1 MILIGNGK
9 VFTLDYDKP
18 YIEDGA
24 VLIDGKV
31 IKEVGK
37 TADLKMMY
45 KDAEYKDAKGRLI
58 MPGFINAHQHYYS
71 TYGRGLSLD
80 SPPAT
85 MFSQILEGL
94 WWRLDKQLTLEDVYY
109 SALIPMIE
117 EIKCGVTTAIDHH
130 ASPMAARGSLFKI
143 AEAAKEMGLRRNLC
157 YEVSDRD
164 GLKIADYGITENI
177 EFIKHCNKE
186 KDDMIK
192 AMFGMHA
199 SMTISNETLK
209 KCLKGA
215 DAVDAGFHVH
225 VAEGIEDV
233 ADSLAKYHMRV
244 VERWYEAGVLNKKS
258 IAVHCIHIIDNEI
271 KMLKDSGVS
280 IVHNPESNMGNAV
293 GVAPILKIMEK
304 GIEVGLGT
312 DGYTFDMTESYKVA
326 NIIHKH
332 EAKLPS
338 VGWEEPPTML
348 FENNRKIAGKQLDG
362 KIGILKRGAYADIII
377 VDYKPFTPINENNIS
392 GHILFG
398 VCGRNVDTTIC
409 NGRIL
414 MEDRQL
420 VNIDEER
427 IVARC
432 KELSTAMCNRI

>member
-9 VFTLDYDKP
+9 VFTRDANNP

-31 IKEVGK
+31 IKEVG
-37 TADLKMMY
+37 TTQDLKAKY
-45 KDAEYKDAKGRLI
+45 KDAEYKDAKGRLV

-80 SPPAT
+80 GPPAT

-94 WWRLDKQLTLEDVYY
+94 WWRLDKQLTLDDVYY
-109 SALIPMIE
+109 SAMIPMLE

-143 AEAAKEMGLRRNLC
+143 ADAAREMGLRRNLC

-164 GLKIADYGITENI
+164 GIKIADDGIAENV
-177 EFIKHCNKE
+177 EFAKYCNE
-186 KDDMIK
+186 QNDDMIK
-192 AMFGMHA
+192 AMFGLHA
-199 SMTISNETLK
+199 SMTISDETLK

-215 DAVDAGFHVH
+215 DSVGIGFHVH
-225 VAEGIEDV
+225 AAEGIEDV

-244 VERWYEAGVLNKKS
+244 IERWHKAGVLNEKG
-258 IAVHCIHIIDNEI
+258 IAVHCIHITDAEMN
-271 KMLKDSGVS
+271 MLKESGVS
-280 IVHNPESNMGNAV
+280 VVHNPESNMGNAV
-293 GVAPILKIMEK
+293 GVAPILKMMEK
-304 GIEVGLGT
+304 GIDVGLGT

-326 NIIHKH
+326 NILHKH

-338 VGWEEPPTML
+338 VAWGEPPAML
-348 FENNRKIAGKQLDG
+348 FENNRKIAAKQLEG
-362 KIGILKRGAYADIII
+362 KIGILQKDAYADIII
-377 VDYKPFTPINENNIS
+377 VDYKPFTPINENNIN

-409 NGRIL
+409 NGSIL
-414 MEDRQL
+414 MDERKL
-420 VNIDEER
+420 VGIDEEK

-432 KELSTAMCNRI
+432 KELSTAMWNRI